1 MSVISAYGAKFGDS
15 GLASSYV
22 NKVAPPPIVKPPTA
36 FEPIDFNKSMDVKN
50 MAISPNAVNV
60 GGNSLDKNIPSTGAE
75 TPWYQNGQAMQGY
88 ADLAGIGLGLAQYF
102 ESKKTGN
109 LQRKGLE
116 QNIAKANTDNKFQAV
131 ARSNLNASMVNKNT
145 DGVI

>member
-1 MSVISAYGAKFGDS
+1 MSVLSAYASKFGGS

-22 NKVAPPPIVKPPTA
+22 NKVAPPPMVKPSTA
-36 FEPIDFNKSMDVKN
+36 FQPVDFNKPMDVKN
-50 MAISPNAVNV
+50 MAISPNAINI
-60 GGNSLDKNIPSTGAE
+60 GGNSLGKNTSGTGEE
-75 TPWYQNGQAMQGY
+75 TPWYQNGKTMQGY

-102 ESKKTGN
+102 ESRKTGK

-131 ARSNLNASMVNKNT
+131 ARSNLNAPMVNKST
-145 DGVI
+145 TGVI

>member
-1 MSVISAYGAKFGDS
+1 MSALASYASKFRS

-22 NKVAPPPIVKPPTA
+22 DKPASAVTPSIA
-36 FEPIDFNKSMDVKN
+36 FEPVDFTKSMDLKS
-50 MAISPNAVNV
+50 MAVSPTAINV
-60 GGNSLDKNIPSTGAE
+60 GGNSLNENALSTGSE
-75 TPWYQNGQAMQGY
+75 TPFYKNSGLMQGY
-88 ADLAGIGLGLAQYF
+88 SDLAGIGLGLAQYF
-102 ESKKTGN
+102 EDRKTGN

-145 DGVI
+145 DGVT